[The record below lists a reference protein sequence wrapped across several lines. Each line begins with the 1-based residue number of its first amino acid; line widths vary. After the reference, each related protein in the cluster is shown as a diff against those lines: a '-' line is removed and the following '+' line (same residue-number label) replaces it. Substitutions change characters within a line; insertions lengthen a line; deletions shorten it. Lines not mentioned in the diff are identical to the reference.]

1 MTRIR
6 LALQRKFVVLAGT
19 IAYGLALFAVVLIL
33 LSVPAISELS
43 GAAPAVTNGQR
54 GSMTGNDSGVA
65 EKEPTPGEEAKSIA
79 LDDRIAMIEKTLA
92 EIRRTGAMAE
102 MRSLQN
108 KLMARELIRYVRVVV
123 FVLVALA
130 IVFPFC
136 FWLLSRRGLNGQSQM
151 ASTLLAVEERQ
162 AKLTNI
168 FKELQ
173 DEIDVLH
180 TLSAPDL
187 KKLIAQAEKYL
198 EQNEADLGKAGSPKD

>member
-33 LSVPAISELS
+33 LSIPVISELS
-43 GAAPAVTNGQR
+43 GAAPAVTNDQR
-54 GSMTGNDSGVA
+54 GSLTGADSAVA
-65 EKEPTPGEEAKSIA
+65 DKQPESGKEADTIA
-79 LDDRIAMIEKTLA
+79 LDDRIAMIEKALS
-92 EIRRTGAMAE
+92 ELNRIQQMDENRGYQIKM
-102 MRSLQN
+102 
-108 KLMARELIRYVRVVV
+108 MARELIRYVRVVV
-123 FVLVALA
+123 FVLVAIA

-136 FWLLSRRGLNGQSQM
+136 FWLLGRRGLDGQSQM

-168 FKELQ
+168 FKDLQ

-198 EQNEADLGKAGSPKD
+198 EQNETDLGKTGSPKE